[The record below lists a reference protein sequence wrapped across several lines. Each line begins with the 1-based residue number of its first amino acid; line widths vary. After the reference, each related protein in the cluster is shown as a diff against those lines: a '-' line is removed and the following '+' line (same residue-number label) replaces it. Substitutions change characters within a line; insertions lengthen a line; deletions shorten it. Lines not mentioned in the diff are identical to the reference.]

1 MRALLDDL
9 AAFITMTG
17 FVAVAVFWLMAVQP

>member
-9 AAFITMTG
+9 AAGDAAATALVELG
-17 FVAVAVFWLMAVQP
+17 RRLDRSL